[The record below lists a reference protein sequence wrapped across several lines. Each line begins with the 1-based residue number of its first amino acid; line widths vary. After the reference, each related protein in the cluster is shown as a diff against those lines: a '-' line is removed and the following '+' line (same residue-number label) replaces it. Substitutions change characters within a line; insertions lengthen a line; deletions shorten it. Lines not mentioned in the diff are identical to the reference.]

1 MAKRAKAER
10 KLRRNIRL
18 SRAEV
23 SNVVCLKTLCD
34 TVAQIEN
41 ARRNK
46 VSIEKFE
53 PRSQK
58 KHNNELTILEMCQCG
73 G

>member
-46 VSIEKFE
+46 VSIELLE

-58 KHNNELTILEMCQCG
+58 EHNNELTILEMCQCG

>member
-46 VSIEKFE
+46 VSIELLKL
-53 PRSQK
+53 RSQK
-58 KHNNELTILEMCQCG
+58 EHNNELTILEMCQCWG
-73 G
+73 